1 MTSGPTAL
9 AQTIARIEAWF
20 HAPLSEAETAEL
32 LADALQMLSFTEP
45 RPPAALPKR
54 LREAMEIILARPGI
68 SSADLAELLGVST
81 VAVHT
86 FTYRLRQRGNIR
98 SEKGPSGIPGGAYH
112 FPIEEGAPLDTCPL
126 CGGSKRSDAVPLPS
140 EVPLRPDEVNVL
152 RALKRSGTPG
162 QIVERLDRNLGIPL
176 TKRRVEEAVQQLLA
190 RDYIV
195 PLTSDPSRFARMKVG
210 QRAMQAAL
218 AERGVEL

>member
-9 AQTIARIEAWF
+9 AQTMARIEAWF

-32 LADALQMLSFTEP
+32 LADALQMLNFTEH
-45 RPPAALPKR
+45 RSPATLPKR

-112 FPIEEGAPLDTCPL
+112 FPIEEGAQLDTCPL
-126 CGGSKRSDAVPLPS
+126 CGSGKMSPPPS

-176 TKRRVEEAVQQLLA
+176 TRRRVEEAVQQLLA